1 MCGLCGVCG
10 GENHWSTHIEDP
22 EQAHYERRR
31 ARAYR
36 AELINRVLKPHR
48 LVLEDFQASSFVIA
62 SATGKREM
70 VQDLG
75 GIWRQAELMTGRDI
89 DPLDANFLASLN

>member
-1 MCGLCGVCG
+1 MCGLCGVFG

-48 LVLEDFQASSFVIA
+48 FVIA